1 MVNKDQP
8 SNWMLQ
14 EAIYIQSTQYS
25 MNLTLSF
32 LFKIWEHTP
41 KYKIIF
47 QAFISLAAPLAFDLN
62 QIGKPLFLE
71 S

>member
-32 LFKIWEHTP
+32 LFKIWEYAP
-41 KYKIIF
+41 KITF
-47 QAFISLAAPLAFDLN
+47 QFFIPFDAPLDFAL
-62 QIGKPLFLE
+62 IR
-71 S
+71 